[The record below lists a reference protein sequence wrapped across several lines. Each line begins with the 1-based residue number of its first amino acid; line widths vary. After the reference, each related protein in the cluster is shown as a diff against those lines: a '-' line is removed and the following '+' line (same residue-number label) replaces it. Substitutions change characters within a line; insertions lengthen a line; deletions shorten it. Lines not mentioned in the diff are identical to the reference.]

1 MRRWGDGEMGRWGEK
16 DYFVPAPLPFQE
28 YTLNHVFA
36 DINAVEGVKRYPNG
50 SCRAEHEV
58 SR

>member
-1 MRRWGDGEMGRWGEK
+1 MGRGGEK

-28 YTLNHVFA
+28 YTLNHVIA

-50 SCRAEHEV
+50 SCRAEHAV